1 MDVVDVTTS
10 NQVTAERSL
19 AQRSL
24 APARWLWLDWLRVIA
39 MGTIFLFHSSRP
51 FAPPPWHVMNA
62 TLDLGFT
69 LFDAF
74 ISGWI
79 MPLFF
84 AISGIAVYSSLR
96 KRSGSTSQF
105 LKDRFLRLM
114 VPFLSV
120 GLLLVLSVNVYYDAI
135 FHGNYAGGFLSF
147 YFGPYFTKFFPFDL
161 NFSFTYF
168 GNSNQGIYLWYLFW
182 LFAFSLATFPF
193 FKWLA
198 KEVNRDRLSKL
209 YAACNRRGGIL
220 LLAVPVILVNI
231 AAVPP
236 YFIFPSGYGGWKLPT
251 YLMLFI
257 IAYVMASN
265 PQFEESIEKNRTINL
280 MLGIIISLIII
291 AIAASFGGAPPS
303 SGIDSSYVAVSTIWA
318 LNGWCWVTAILGFGR
333 KYLSF
338 DHKYLK
344 VSNELVLPFYILHQS
359 VIVAI
364 AFYVVGLNLIV
375 IEKYL
380 LIVLL
385 SFPTIVALLYPVSK
399 INPLR
404 FLFGMRTK
412 THPPSSVRII
422 TTIDKGM

>member
-1 MDVVDVTTS
+1 MS
-10 NQVTAERSL
+10 ER
-19 AQRSL
+19 
-24 APARWLWLDWLRVIA
+24 WYWLDWLRVLA

-51 FAPPPWHVMNA
+51 FAPPPWHVMNS
-62 TLDLGFT
+62 TLNLGFT

-84 AISGIAVYSSLR
+84 VISGIAVYSSLR
-96 KRSGSTSQF
+96 KRSGSASQF
-105 LKDRFLRLM
+105 LKDRFMRLM
-114 VPFLSV
+114 IPFLSV
-120 GLLLVLSVNVYYDAI
+120 GLLIVLSVNDYYDTI
-135 FHGNYAGGFLSF
+135 FHGNFTGDFLSF
-147 YFGPYFTKFFPFDL
+147 YLGPYFTKFFPFDL
-161 NFSFTYF
+161 NFSSTYF
-168 GNSNQGIYLWYLFW
+168 ANSNQGIYLWYLFW
-182 LFAFSLATFPF
+182 LFVFSLATFPF

-220 LLAVPVILVNI
+220 LLAIPLIIVNI

-251 YLMLFI
+251 YLVFFI
-257 IAYVMASN
+257 IAYVMTSS
-265 PQFEESIEKNRTINL
+265 PQFEESIEKNRTISL
-280 MLGIIISLIII
+280 MLGVVASALIIGLY
-291 AIAASFGGAPPS
+291 AAVGDSLSNPS
-303 SGIDSSYVAVSTIWA
+303 YYILVSVVWA
-318 LNGWCWVTAILGFGR
+318 LNGWCWVCAILGFGR

-344 VSNELVLPFYILHQS
+344 VSNELVLPFYVLHQS
-359 VIVAI
+359 VIVAV

-380 LIVLL
+380 LIVLA
-385 SFPTIVALLYPVSK
+385 SFPIIATLLYPIGSV
-399 INPLR
+399 NVLR

-412 THPPSSVRII
+412 TRSS
-422 TTIDKGM
+422 

>member
-1 MDVVDVTTS
+1 MTTA
-10 NQVTAERSL
+10 NQVTAEG
-19 AQRSL
+19 AVVERSL
-24 APARWLWLDWLRVIA
+24 APARWFWLDWLRVIA

-51 FAPPPWHVMNA
+51 FAPPPWHVMNSSM
-62 TLDLGFT
+62 DLGFT

-84 AISGIAVYSSLR
+84 VISGIAVYSSLR
-96 KRSGSTSQF
+96 KRSGSASQF

-120 GLLLVLSVNVYYDAI
+120 GLLIILSVNVYFDAV
-135 FHGNYAGGFLSF
+135 FHGNYTGDFLSF
-147 YFGPYFTKFFPFDL
+147 YLGPYFTKFFPFDL
-161 NFSFTYF
+161 NFSSTYF
-168 GNSNQGIYLWYLFW
+168 ANSNQGIYLWYLFW
-182 LFAFSLATFPF
+182 LFMYSLVTFPF

-209 YAACNRRGGIL
+209 YAACNRPGGTL
-220 LLAVPVILVNI
+220 LLAIPVIIVNI

-236 YFIFPSGYGGWKLPT
+236 YFVFPSGYGGWKLPP

-257 IAYVMASN
+257 IAYVMASS
-265 PQFEESIEKNRTINL
+265 PQFEESIEKNRTISL
-280 MLGIIISLIII
+280 MLGIVLSIIII
-291 AIAASFGGAPPS
+291 AIAASTGGTSPS

-338 DHKYLK
+338 NHKYLK

-359 VIVAI
+359 IIVAV
-364 AFYVVGLNLIV
+364 AFYVVGLDLIV

-380 LIVLL
+380 LIVVL
-385 SFPTIVALLYPVSK
+385 SFPLIVALLYPISK
-399 INPLR
+399 VNVLR
-404 FLFGMRTK
+404 FLFGMRMK
-412 THPPSSVRII
+412 NRSSTRASGV
-422 TTIDKGM
+422 